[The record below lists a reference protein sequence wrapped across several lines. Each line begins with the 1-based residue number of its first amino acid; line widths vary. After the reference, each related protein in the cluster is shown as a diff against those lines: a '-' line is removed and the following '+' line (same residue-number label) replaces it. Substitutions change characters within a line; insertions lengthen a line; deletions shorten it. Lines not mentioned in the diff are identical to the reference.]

1 MNIASILNSEPATQR
16 KFGVVLS
23 YVNIFIST
31 ILMLVYTPFFLRIMG
46 QSEYGLYSLASSVI
60 GYLAILDLGFGNA
73 IVVYTAKYIASGEIE
88 KEKKLHGTVF
98 SVYLCMSAISL
109 IIGLLLIFFTPQIF
123 GEKLSLDEISKLQ
136 IMLALLTFNF
146 VLSFPF
152 SIYSSILT
160 AYEDFVFLKLIG
172 ILRTILL
179 PIITIPILLLGHRA
193 ISIVIVATIIN
204 LVAIFVI
211 YFFCNKKINPKISV
225 KNFDFSTLKEIFTY
239 SFFIFLGMIVDQVN
253 WSVDNF
259 ILGVVAGT
267 TAVSLYAVASGVNS
281 MFITLSVTI
290 SGVMLPKISKMVSA
304 NSTNDE
310 LTNEMI
316 KIGRLQFYIIFFICS
331 AFILFGRDFMILWA
345 GKNYEISYYVAMILT
360 IPISIPLIQNLGIS
374 ILQAKNKFKFKAI
387 ATFIMAF
394 VNIAISIPLAKIYGS
409 IGAACGTAMAL
420 VVLNIIVMNL
430 YYHYKI
436 GLNMLKFWANI
447 AKMFIVSLGCVMIIL
462 PIIYALNLHGIIYIL
477 VCGGIY
483 AIIFAIISF
492 KFIMNDYER
501 AIFSNAFAKVRSKF

>member
-1 MNIASILNSEPATQR
+1 MNLTSILNSEPTAQR

-23 YVNIFIST
+23 YINIFIST

-136 IMLALLTFNF
+136 IMLSLLTFNF

-179 PIITIPILLLGHRA
+179 PIITIPILLLGYRA
-193 ISIVIVATIIN
+193 ISMVIVATIIN
-204 LVAIFVI
+204 LIAIFVI
-211 YFFCNKKINPKISV
+211 YFFCNKKINPKVSF
-225 KNFDFSTLKEIFTY
+225 KNFDFSILKEIFAY

-304 NSTNDE
+304 NSSNDE
-310 LTNEMI
+310 LTAEFI
-316 KIGRLQFYIIFFICS
+316 KVGRLQFYIIFFICS
-331 AFILFGRDFMILWA
+331 LTILFGREFIMLWA
-345 GKNYEISYYVAMILT
+345 GREYEISYYIAIILV
-360 IPISIPLIQNLGIS
+360 IPVSVPLVQNLGLA
-374 ILQAKNKFKFKAI
+374 ILQAKNKFKFRAV
-387 ATFIMAF
+387 AAFLMTF
-394 VNIAISIPLAKIYGS
+394 VNIAISIPLAKMYGG
-409 IGAACGTAMAL
+409 IGSAIGTAFSL
-420 VVLNIIVMNL
+420 IVLNIIIMNF
-430 YYHYKI
+430 YYHFKI
-436 GLNMLKFWANI
+436 GLNMIKFWQNI
-447 AKMFIVSLGCVMIIL
+447 LKMFVIFLIPVIIIL
-462 PIIYALNLHGIIYIL
+462 PLIWKLNLNGVAYLL

-483 AIIFAIISF
+483 TAIYAIVAF
-492 KFIMNDYER
+492 KLNMNDYER
-501 AIFSNAFAKVRSKF
+501 AIFSNAFAKIRSKF